1 MSAREQNQ
9 EREPRRLIMIGYDSL
24 EKLVSDGKIRLDDI
38 KTLELQFNFGKMFDE
53 VLYIVPFGRKN
64 DERRVSDTILYRELA
79 FERNGSGFR
88 KLLAGLSHVRAA
100 IAFLNRAVSDFKPD
114 VVQTIGPHYTAA
126 LALLARKV
134 RALPKVCFIE
144 AYWEDILPWQ
154 NYFHPLIRRLLPF
167 WYRIVYRLF
176 DRYSGAPSLAPE
188 FYTRRGMAIEKI
200 SPWIQPLDFSEV
212 NEAQASDAPESM
224 LNAAT
229 PRIVV
234 LGRLH
239 PEKLAPDA
247 FHIFA
252 DAVQE
257 DLKGTLVFVGDGAD
271 RSVIEREAKARGLQ
285 DRIVITGQVSHR
297 IAMAALK
304 ASDYSIAPMQG
315 SALLET
321 LAAGIPTIAYDH
333 ETHAALIETG
343 VNGILVPHRDVKAA
357 SIELRK
363 LLRDSALAKALGQ
376 KAYDRV
382 AERYN
387 VNAMRKLLKTSFI
400 DAYQARIKNSMR
412 SVKPHEE
419 SLVA

>member
-1 MSAREQNQ
+1 VNVSEQYQ
-9 EREPRRLIMIGYDSL
+9 ECEPRRLLMIGYDSL

-79 FERNGSGFR
+79 FKRNGSGFR
-88 KLLAGLSHVRAA
+88 KLLAGLRHVRAA

-126 LALLARKV
+126 LALFARKV

-224 LNAAT
+224 LNAAI

-252 DAVQE
+252 DAVQK
-257 DLKGTLVFVGDGAD
+257 DLKGTLIFVGDGAD
-271 RSVIEREAKARGLQ
+271 RSVIEREVKARGLQ

-343 VNGILVPHRDVKAA
+343 VNGILVPHRNIKAA
-357 SIELRK
+357 AYQLREL
-363 LLRDSALAKALGQ
+363 LSDPVSAKALGQ
-376 KAYDRV
+376 KAYERV

-400 DAYQARIKNSMR
+400 DAYQVRIKNPMR